1 MAEPGYQPPVVLP
14 PPPASIHFV
23 GIGGI
28 GMSGLARIF
37 LSRGYAVSGSDAQV
51 SPQTEAL
58 EAIGIPVTIG
68 HTDVSRAARAD
79 LVVATAAV
87 SGANAE
93 IDAARRANRPIV
105 KRAAALGALANA
117 RVNVAVA
124 GSHGKSTTSG
134 MITTALLALG
144 HDPSYAVGAIVAA
157 SGVNASP
164 GRGPAMVVEADE
176 YDYSFLTL
184 TPDVA
189 VVTNV
194 DYDHPDVF
202 PDQAAYDSAFCRFI
216 KQIRPGGTLV
226 MSEDDEGAR
235 RLLENPTFVWP
246 DHVAW
251 FGESEHAEWQLKR
264 IDTEWF
270 VRTPDG
276 QTLPLNMQVPGLHNA
291 LNAVAAVAAL
301 SALGIAPGEAVRGV
315 AQFSGVGRRFEL
327 KGEAANIVVVDDYAH
342 HPVELKATL
351 LAARSRY
358 PGRRLWA
365 VFQPHTYSRTKA
377 LLDDWA
383 SGLGIADEVALL
395 DIYAARER
403 DMLGVSSDDIAARL
417 GKWTLRVATPDEAA
431 ERLVG
436 LLAPGDVVL
445 TIGAGDVT
453 RTGPLLLD
461 LLRKETP
468 V

>member
-37 LSRGYAVSGSDAQV
+37 LARGYAVSGSDSQA

-58 EAIGIPVTIG
+58 EALGIPVMIG
-68 HTDVSRAARAD
+68 HNDVGRAARAD

-87 SGANAE
+87 STNAE
-93 IDAARRANRPIV
+93 IEAAKRANRPIV
-105 KRAAALGALANA
+105 KRAAALGALANG

-144 HDPSYAVGAIVAA
+144 HDPSYAVGAVVAA

-194 DYDHPDVF
+194 DYDHPDIF
-202 PDQAAYDSAFCRFI
+202 PDQAAYDEAFCRFI
-216 KQIRPGGTLV
+216 KQIRSGGTLV
-226 MSEDDEGAR
+226 MSADDAGAR
-235 RLLENPTFVWP
+235 RLLEHPGFVWP

-251 FGESEHAEWQLKR
+251 FGESDGAAWQLKR
-264 IDTEWF
+264 KDTDWF
-270 VRTPDG
+270 VREPGG
-276 QTLPLNMQVPGLHNA
+276 QTISLNLQVPGLHNA
-291 LNAVAAVAAL
+291 LNAVAAIAAL
-301 SALGIAPGEAVRGV
+301 VALGITAQDAARGV
-315 AQFSGVGRRFEL
+315 AEFKGVGRRFEL
-327 KGEAANIVVVDDYAH
+327 KGEAANVVVVDDYAH

-358 PGRRLWA
+358 PGQRLWA

-383 SGLGIADEVALL
+383 SGLSEADEVALL
-395 DIYAARER
+395 DIYAAREQ
-403 DMLGVSSDDIAARL
+403 DTLGVSSDDIADRL
-417 GKWTLRVATPDEAA
+417 GKWSLRVSTPEEAA

-453 RTGPLLLD
+453 KTGPLLLD
-461 LLRKETP
+461 LLREEKP

>member
-1 MAEPGYQPPVVLP
+1 VSEPGYQPPIVIP

-37 LSRGYAVSGSDAQV
+37 LSRGYAVSGSDAMA

-58 EAIGIPVTIG
+58 EAIGIPVMIG
-68 HTDVSRAARAD
+68 HNDIARAGRAD

-87 SGANAE
+87 SGVNAE
-93 IDAARRANRPIV
+93 IDAAKRANRPIV

-144 HDPSYAVGAIVAA
+144 HDPSYAVGAVVAA

-194 DYDHPDVF
+194 DYDHPDIF
-202 PDQAAYDSAFCRFI
+202 PDQVAYDSAFCRFI

-226 MSEDDEGAR
+226 ISADDAGAK
-235 RLLENPTFVWP
+235 RLLEHPSFVWP
-246 DHVAW
+246 DHVEW
-251 FGESEHAEWQLKR
+251 FGESDGAAWQLSR

-270 VRTPDG
+270 VREPGG
-276 QTLPLNMQVPGLHNA
+276 QRIPMSLQLPGLHNA
-291 LNAVAAVAAL
+291 QNAVAAIAAM
-301 SALGIAPGEAVRGV
+301 STLGIPAREAVKGV
-315 AQFSGVGRRFEL
+315 SQFSGVGRRFEY
-327 KGEAANIVVVDDYAH
+327 KGEAADIVVVDDYAH

-351 LAARSRY
+351 LAAKSRY

-377 LLDDWA
+377 LLEDWA
-383 SGLGIADEVALL
+383 EGLSIADEVALL
-395 DIYAARER
+395 DIYAAREK
-403 DMLGVSSDDIAARL
+403 DTLGVSSDDIASRL
-417 GKWTLRVATPDEAA
+417 GKWALRVATPDEAA

-453 RTGPLLLD
+453 KTGPLLLD
-461 LLRKETP
+461 LLQKAR
-468 V
+468 VS

>member
-1 MAEPGYQPPVVLP
+1 MTEPGYQPPVVLP

-37 LSRGYAVSGSDAQV
+37 LARGYAVSGSDSQA

-58 EAIGIPVTIG
+58 EALGIPVMIG
-68 HTDVSRAARAD
+68 HNDVGRAARAD

-87 SGANAE
+87 STNAE
-93 IDAARRANRPIV
+93 IEAAKRANRPIV
-105 KRAAALGALANA
+105 KRAAALGALANG

-144 HDPSYAVGAIVAA
+144 HDPSYAVGAVVAA

-194 DYDHPDVF
+194 DYDHPDIF
-202 PDQAAYDSAFCRFI
+202 PNQAAYDAAFCRFI

-226 MSEDDEGAR
+226 MSADDEGAR
-235 RLLENPTFVWP
+235 RLLKHPGFAWP
-246 DHVAW
+246 DHVSW
-251 FGESEHAEWQLKR
+251 FGESEGAAWQLKR
-264 IDTEWF
+264 VDTDWF
-270 VRTPDG
+270 VREPAG
-276 QTLPLNMQVPGLHNA
+276 QTIPLNLQVPGLHNA
-291 LNAVAAVAAL
+291 LNAVAAVASLA
-301 SALGIAPGEAVRGV
+301 ALGVSPQDAARGV
-315 AQFSGVGRRFEL
+315 AQFMGVGRRFEV
-327 KGEAANIVVVDDYAH
+327 KGEEANVVVVDDYAH

-358 PGRRLWA
+358 PGQRLWA

-383 SGLGIADEVALL
+383 SGLSEADEVALL
-395 DIYAARER
+395 DIYAAREQ
-403 DMLGVSSDDIAARL
+403 DTLGVSSDDIAARL
-417 GKWTLRVATPDEAA
+417 GKWSLRVSTPEEAA

-453 RTGPLLLD
+453 KTGPLLLD
-461 LLRKETP
+461 LLHKEQP
-468 V
+468 A

>member
-1 MAEPGYQPPVVLP
+1 VNEPGYQPPVTLP
-14 PPPASIHFV
+14 EPPASIHFV

-37 LSRGYAVSGSDAQV
+37 LARGYAVSGSDAMA
-51 SPQTEAL
+51 SPQTESL
-58 EAIGIPVTIG
+58 EAIGVPVTIG
-68 HTDVSRAARAD
+68 HTDVARAARAD

-87 SGANAE
+87 AGVNAE

-105 KRAAALGALANA
+105 KRAAALGALANS

-144 HDPSYAVGAIVAA
+144 HDPSYAVGAVVAA

-184 TPDVA
+184 TPDIA

-194 DYDHPDVF
+194 DYDHPDIF
-202 PDQAAYDSAFCRFI
+202 PDQAAYDAAFCRFI
-216 KQIRPGGTLV
+216 AQIRPGGTLV
-226 MSEDDEGAR
+226 MSADDAGAH
-235 RLLENPTFVWP
+235 RLLDHPAFHWP

-251 FGESEHAEWQLKR
+251 FGESEQAAWRLSR
-264 IDTEWF
+264 VDTEWF
-270 VRTPDG
+270 VREPG
-276 QTLPLNMQVPGLHNA
+276 GKRLPLNLQVPGLHNA
-291 LNAVAAVAAL
+291 QNAVAAVAAL
-301 SALGIAPGEAVRGV
+301 VALGLTVEDAVRGV
-315 AQFSGVGRRFEL
+315 SQFSGVGRRFEV
-327 KGEAANIVVVDDYAH
+327 KGEIGDIVVVDDYAH

-351 LAARSRY
+351 LAAKSRY
-358 PGRRLWA
+358 PGRRIWA
-365 VFQPHTYSRTKA
+365 VFQPHTYSRTLA

-383 SGLGIADEVALL
+383 SGLSIADEVALL
-395 DIYAARER
+395 DIYAARET
-403 DMLGVSSDDIAARL
+403 DTLGVSSDDIAERL
-417 GKWTLRVATPDEAA
+417 GKWTLRVANPGEAA

-453 RTGPLLLD
+453 QTGPLLLD
-461 LLRKETP
+461 LLDQGQD
-468 V
+468 

>member
-1 MAEPGYQPPVVLP
+1 MTEPGYQPPIVLP

-37 LSRGYAVSGSDAQV
+37 LARGYAVSGSDAQE
-51 SPQTEAL
+51 SAQTEAL
-58 EAIGIPVTIG
+58 EAIGIPVMIG
-68 HTDVSRAARAD
+68 HGDVGRAGRAD

-87 SGANAE
+87 SGVNAE
-93 IDAARRANRPIV
+93 IDAAKRANRPIV
-105 KRAAALGALANA
+105 KRAAALGALANG
-117 RVNVAVA
+117 RVNVSVA

-144 HDPSYAVGAIVAA
+144 HEPSYAVGAVVAA

-194 DYDHPDVF
+194 DYDHPDIF
-202 PDQAAYDSAFCRFI
+202 PDQATYDAAFCRFI

-226 MSEDDEGAR
+226 MSADDAGAR
-235 RLLENPTFVWP
+235 RLLENPAFVWP

-251 FGESEHAEWQLKR
+251 FGESDGAAWRLSR

-270 VRTPDG
+270 VREPGG
-276 QTLPLNMQVPGLHNA
+276 QTLPLNLQVPGLHNA
-291 LNAVAAVAAL
+291 QNAVAAVAAIA
-301 SALGIAPGEAVRGV
+301 ALGISAREAVSGV
-315 AQFSGVGRRFEL
+315 AKFSGVGRRFEL
-327 KGEAANIVVVDDYAH
+327 KGEAGGIVVVDDYSH
-342 HPVELKATL
+342 HPTEVKAAL

-377 LLDDWA
+377 LLEDWA
-383 SGLGIADEVALL
+383 AGLSIADEVALL
-395 DIYAARER
+395 DIYAARES
-403 DMLGVSSDDIAARL
+403 DTLGVSSDDIADRL
-417 GKWTLRVATPDEAA
+417 GKWSLRIATPDEAA

-453 RTGPLLLD
+453 KTGPMLLE
-461 LLRKETP
+461 LLQKAQ
-468 V
+468 VS

>member
-37 LSRGYAVSGSDAQV
+37 LARGYAVSGSDSQA

-58 EAIGIPVTIG
+58 EAMGIPVTIG
-68 HTDVSRAARAD
+68 HNDIGRAARAD

-87 SGANAE
+87 TGANAE
-93 IDAARRANRPIV
+93 IDAAKRANRPIV
-105 KRAAALGALANA
+105 KRAAALGALANG

-144 HDPSYAVGAIVAA
+144 HDPSYAVGAVIAA

-194 DYDHPDVF
+194 DYDHPDIF
-202 PDQAAYDSAFCRFI
+202 PDQMTYDAAFCRFI

-226 MSEDDEGAR
+226 MSADDAGAR
-235 RLLENPTFVWP
+235 RLLEHPAFAWP

-251 FGESEHAEWQLKR
+251 FGESEGVAWQLKR
-264 IDTEWF
+264 KDTDWF
-270 VRTPDG
+270 VREPGG
-276 QTLPLNMQVPGLHNA
+276 QTIPLKLQVPGLHNA

-301 SALGIAPGEAVRGV
+301 AALGVSAKDAARGV
-315 AQFSGVGRRFEL
+315 AQFGGVGRRFEL
-327 KGEAANIVVVDDYAH
+327 KGEAADIVVVDDYAH

-358 PGRRLWA
+358 PGQRLWA

-383 SGLGIADEVALL
+383 GGLSIADEVALL
-395 DIYAARER
+395 DIYPAREI
-403 DMLGVSSDDIAARL
+403 DTLGVSSDDIASRL
-417 GKWTLRVATPDEAA
+417 GKWSLRVATPDEAA
-431 ERLVG
+431 ERLLG

-453 RTGPLLLD
+453 KTGPLLLD
-461 LLRKETP
+461 LLRKEKTA
-468 V
+468 

>member
-1 MAEPGYQPPVVLP
+1 MTEPGYQPPVTLP
-14 PPPASIHFV
+14 APPASIHFV

-37 LSRGYAVSGSDAQV
+37 LSRGYAVSGSDAQK
-51 SPQTEAL
+51 SSQTESL
-58 EAIGIPVTIG
+58 EAIGIPITIG
-68 HTDVSRAARAD
+68 HTDVGRAARAD

-87 SGANAE
+87 TGVNAE
-93 IDAARRANRPIV
+93 IDAAKRANRPIV
-105 KRAAALGALANA
+105 KRAAALGALANS

-144 HDPSYAVGAIVAA
+144 HDPSYAVGAVVAA

-194 DYDHPDVF
+194 DYDHPDIF
-202 PDQAAYDSAFCRFI
+202 ADQAAYDAAFCRFI
-216 KQIRPGGTLV
+216 KQIRSGGTLV
-226 MSEDDEGAR
+226 MSADADGCR
-235 RLLENPTFVWP
+235 RLLENPAFVWP
-246 DHVAW
+246 DHVSW
-251 FGESEHAEWQLKR
+251 FGESEGAAWQLKR
-264 IDTEWF
+264 VDTEWF
-270 VRTPDG
+270 VRAPDG

-301 SALGIAPGEAVRGV
+301 HALGISPADAVRGV
-315 AQFSGVGRRFEL
+315 AQFSGVGRRFEF
-327 KGEAANIVVVDDYAH
+327 KGEEASVVVVDDYSH
-342 HPVELKATL
+342 HPVELRAAL

-377 LLDDWA
+377 FLDDWA
-383 SGLGIADEVALL
+383 GALTLADQVALL
-395 DIYAARER
+395 DIYGSRER
-403 DMLGVSSDDIAARL
+403 DTLGVSSDDIAERL

-453 RTGPLLLD
+453 KTGPLLLD
-461 LLRKETP
+461 LLRKEAP